1 MKITTLSICTLWIPR
16 GVGGELRIPIC
27 WLWLFCQDIKE
38 RRDEDL
44 LVLPTDAVI
53 FEDPSFKVKQN
64 EFWQWDGY
72 LAWNFVLIRYMIF
85 RYLLRN
91 MLKIKK
97 HFSRIMLKLMPN
109 SATLEPNLNLQ
120 RFVILWWLCLLLCQ
134 GC

>member
-1 MKITTLSICTLWIPR
+1 MKITTLSMHTLWIPR
-16 GVGGELRIPIC
+16 GVGGELRIPIY
-27 WLWLFCQDIKE
+27 WLWLLCQDIKE

-64 EFWQWDGY
+64 EFWLWDSY
-72 LAWNFVLIRYMIF
+72 LAWNFVLIHYMIF